1 MSSEDGYVVFDV
13 NRGVIQA
20 TKDLGEAKD
29 AAGFFTRRDKEPA
42 FGIDVSGAP
51 GSGASRQANP
61 PPGKALE
68 IAGLDPVSYEEVF
81 PYGESTPAAAERS
94 LKEAWEVLWKYFPTQ
109 EGRGYA
115 PYLVGDEAKAWKN
128 TLPKILDKGILK
140 KNAKMAKGA
149 GSDEPAS
156 VAFGLSLIPATMAS
170 GNAKRQLVNSSNQPL
185 LPGDDVGEKH
195 YDWTE
200 ASRYAE
206 SFRPQEGGRLK
217 AFNLCPSATEE
228 CRRSCLVYTGQN
240 DAVKNYPKLMMT
252 FALQNHPAQFARLLV
267 AAVDRYYA
275 NAKASGDRFVRLNV
289 YSDIAWE
296 SFFND
301 GKDPLKSWFFERLL
315 LRFPEIADST
325 AGGVPRVYDYTKVY
339 DRIGKVP
346 PGYDLTFSYS
356 GTDANKA
363 QCMDLLAKGK
373 ARVAI
378 VFLRGKYEWKKSL
391 FPENYFPYGQYGPSR
406 HGHVPRSKKH
416 YYEFLGYPLVD
427 GDRHDFRPYDPQ
439 GVWVA
444 LRWKSPKGF
453 DILPHEEAAVL
464 ADPDRSIRGPVQP
477 AEVVKKFVVKA
488 KWVGGQWVTAVQ
500 PNKTNAV
507 SVS

>member
-13 NRGVIQA
+13 NKGVIQA

-42 FGIDVSGAP
+42 FGIDVSGSP
-51 GSGASRQANP
+51 GSGSSRQSNP
-61 PPGKALE
+61 PPGKALSV
-68 IAGLDPVSYEEVF
+68 AGLDPVSYREVF
-81 PYGESTPAAAERS
+81 PFGEDTKEASDRS
-94 LKEAWEVLWKYFPTQ
+94 LALAWDVLRPYFPTQ
-109 EGRGYA
+109 DSRRGYA
-115 PYLVGDEAKAWKN
+115 PYLVGEEEGAWKN
-128 TLPKILDKGILK
+128 TLSGVVASGILK
-140 KNAKMAKGA
+140 KNAKMAKLA

-156 VAFGLSLIPATMAS
+156 TAFGLSLIPASMAS
-170 GNAKRQLVNSSNQPL
+170 GNAKHQLVNSSNQPL
-185 LPGDDVGEKH
+185 LPGDDVGKKH
-195 YDWTE
+195 FDWTE
-200 ASRYAE
+200 ASSYAQT
-206 SFRPQEGGRLK
+206 FRPREGGKLK
-217 AFNLCPSATEE
+217 SFNLCPSATEE

-267 AAVDRYYA
+267 AAVDHYFGKKGEGA
-275 NAKASGDRFVRLNV
+275 RFVRLNV
-289 YSDIAWE
+289 YSDVAWE

-301 GKDPLKSWFFERLL
+301 GKNPRKSWFFERLA
-315 LRFPEIADST
+315 RKFPMIASST
-325 AGGVPRVYDYTKVY
+325 EGGVPRVYDYTKVY
-339 DRIGKVP
+339 DRIGNVP
-346 PGYDLTFSYS
+346 EGYDLTFSYS

-363 QCMDLLAKGK
+363 QCMDLLSKGR
-373 ARVAI
+373 ARVVI
-378 VFLRGKYEWKKSL
+378 VFLRGKYEWKKKL
-391 FPENYFPYGQYGPSR
+391 FPENYFPFGQYGPSR
-406 HGHVPRSKKH
+406 HGHTPRSMKH
-416 YYEFLGYPLVD
+416 SYEFLGFPLVD
-427 GDRHDFRPYDPQ
+427 GERHDFRPYDPQ

-488 KWVGGQWVTAVQ
+488 KWVGGEWVSAVQ